1 MNLGITSYAH
11 SGYTKFL
18 PKLCKS
24 ISEMT
29 IKPSQVTFVVD
40 KPTNCKDILKGIN
53 YKEILT
59 ERITMGAAR
68 NLAIENTP
76 TEWIMYISADD
87 TILPNA
93 IEELQKYKD
102 ADVISISFNIRQ
114 FKGKENFYNPGRI
127 LKRNI
132 FSEDFYCSSF
142 QENPFYI
149 AFSPFKRKVWEQ
161 VKYADSDFPNALFW
175 IDIAFKD
182 FKFAHTRNPC
192 ATYKM
197 RKKSHSN
204 SVTQERRGELI
215 NYIQSYRKDERE
227 KWLKEF
233 PKLSV
238 FSIVRDE
245 EDLCRESWE
254 STKGCDELVICIDD
268 RTTDKTPEIAKEFTD
283 KIYYFKWED
292 DFSKAKN
299 FAMSKCTGD
308 WVVGIDADCIF
319 KNDSIKKIKH
329 AIKETEKDM
338 IDITLYPIGQEW
350 KKHVLPKVFKN
361 DIIRYEGIAHE
372 HPVGG
377 KRDMADYGIE
387 IEYDYSPN
395 HKKDPDRYVRLLTR
409 AVEKEPENTRWKFY
423 LAREFFYRK
432 DYKKAIELYNEYI
445 EKTTFLAEKAEAYLT
460 TARCYWATSQGD
472 KARNYTLKAIEINPN
487 FKEAFLFMS
496 EIVWPRHSNRWIEMA
511 EGADNSEVLFI
522 K

>member
-1 MNLGITSYAH
+1 MNLGIIVVAH
-11 SGYTKFL
+11 SGYTRFL
-18 PKLCKS
+18 PRLCKS

-29 IKPSQVTFVVD
+29 IKPAQVTFIVD
-40 KPTNCKDILKGIN
+40 TDITCHKKLDIPTKVIKNKLS
-53 YKEILT
+53 
-59 ERITMGAAR
+59 MGAAR

-93 IEELQKYKD
+93 IEEFQKYD
-102 ADVISISFNIRQ
+102 ADVISIAYNIRQ
-114 FKGKENFYNPGRI
+114 PKGKDNFYNPGKV

-132 FSEDFYCSSF
+132 FSENFYCSSF
-142 QENPFYI
+142 QRNPFYI

-175 IDIAFKD
+175 IDIAFKG
-182 FKFAHTRNPC
+182 FKFANTKKPC
-192 ATYKM
+192 ATYMM

-204 SVTQERRGELI
+204 SITQEKRDELK
-215 NYIQSYRKDERE
+215 NYIQSYRKEERE
-227 KWLKEF
+227 EWLSRD

-254 STKGCDELVICIDD
+254 STKGCDELVIVIDT

-283 KIYYFKWED
+283 KIYYFDWTKHDES
-292 DFSKAKN
+292 FAAAKN

-308 WVVGIDADCIF
+308 WVVGLDADCIF
-319 KNDSIKKIKH
+319 KNFQQIKA
-329 AIKETEKDM
+329 AIRETEKDM

-361 DIIRYEGIAHE
+361 DKIRYEGIAHE

-377 KRDMADYGIE
+377 KRDMTDYGIE

-423 LAREFFYRK
+423 LAREYFYRK
-432 DYKKAIELYNEYI
+432 DYKKAIELYNEYL
-445 EKTTFLAEKAEAYLT
+445 EKATFLAEKAEAYLT

>member
-1 MNLGITSYAH
+1 
-11 SGYTKFL
+11 
-18 PKLCKS
+18 
-24 ISEMT
+24 MT

-40 KPTNCKDILKGIN
+40 KPTKCKKILKGIN

-59 ERITMGAAR
+59 KKITMGAAR

-93 IEELQKYKD
+93 IEELKKYD
-102 ADVISISFNIRQ
+102 ADVISMAYNIRQ
-114 FKGKENFYNPGRI
+114 FGGGDKLYNPGRV

-132 FSEDFYCSSF
+132 FSERFYCTTF
-142 QENPFYI
+142 QRSPFYI

-161 VKYADSDFPNALFW
+161 VKYADNDFPNALFW
-175 IDIAFKD
+175 IDLAFKD
-182 FKFAHTRNPC
+182 FKFANTKKPC
-192 ATYKM
+192 ATYIM
-197 RKKSHSN
+197 RDKSHSN
-204 SVTQERRGELI
+204 SVTLDRRNELI
-215 NYIQSYRKDERE
+215 EFIQSYRKEERE
-227 KWLKEF
+227 DWLSRD

-245 EDLCRESWE
+245 EDLCREAWQ
-254 STKGCDELVICIDD
+254 STEGCDELVIVIDT

-283 KIYYFKWED
+283 KIYYFDWTKDES
-292 DFSKAKN
+292 FAAAKN

-308 WVVGIDADCIF
+308 WVVGLDADCIF
-319 KNDSIKKIKH
+319 KNFQQIKA
-329 AIKETEKDM
+329 AIRETEKDM
-338 IDITLYPIGQEW
+338 IDVTLYPIGQEW
-350 KKHVLPKVFKN
+350 KTHVLPKIFKH

-377 KRDMADYGIE
+377 KRDMTDYGIE

-395 HKKDPDRYVRLLTR
+395 HKKDPDRYIRLLTK
-409 AVEKEPENTRWKFY
+409 AVRKEPENARWKFY
-423 LAREFFYRK
+423 LAREYY
-432 DYKKAIELYNEYI
+432 YKKNYQKAIEIYNEYL
-445 EKTTFLAEKAEAYLT
+445 EKSKFLAEKADAYLT
-460 TARCYWATSQGD
+460 TARCYWAIAQGD
-472 KARNYTLKAIEINPN
+472 KARNYILKAIEINPN